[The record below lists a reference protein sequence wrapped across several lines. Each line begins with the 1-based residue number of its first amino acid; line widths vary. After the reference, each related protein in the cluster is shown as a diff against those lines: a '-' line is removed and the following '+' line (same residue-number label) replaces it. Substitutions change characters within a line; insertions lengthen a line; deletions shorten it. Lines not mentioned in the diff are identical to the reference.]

1 MSKSWDSYYVVF
13 LSGILSLG
21 IPLGLSLI
29 SWIFFPRHKGAPE
42 PLFTPKS
49 SHLLKL
55 GRSYQLINVRF
66 FMAANAALVLIA
78 LALELI
84 PCVVTLQSDDSKVV
98 LRGLIAVVSLACFST
113 FGLIYATHR
122 GKVNRGANEILPSPT
137 DFGND
142 HSIDG

>member
-1 MSKSWDSYYVVF
+1 MSRSWDSYYVIF

-21 IPLGLSLI
+21 IPLGLRLI
-29 SWIFFPRHKGAPE
+29 SWIFFPRKKGTPE

-66 FMAANAALVLIA
+66 FMAANAALVLMA
-78 LALELI
+78 LALELV
-84 PCVVTLQSDDSKVV
+84 PCVVTLQSEDSKVV

-122 GKVNRGANEILPSPT
+122 QNMGKINLDVNSPS
-137 DFGND
+137 D
-142 HSIDG
+142 S